1 MEVIVAS
8 DRVLAATRF
17 VNRPLY
23 LQVRDAMIERIGKG
37 EWKPG
42 ASIPNELE
50 LAREFG
56 ISSGTMR
63 KALDLLEDQRV
74 VTRSQGRGTY
84 VNDHCSAALVAR
96 FWRISAPDGKPM
108 NGDAKTIEIVEAP
121 ANGEERRRLRLG
133 AQDSVYRVRR
143 ARWYGDRPFVVEN
156 ASLPTAHFP
165 DLLQRTGIDYR
176 IVALAQLYG
185 ILLGEAE
192 ERITIAAAPPAIA
205 DILRVA
211 PDTPLMLLDRLLL
224 TLDGHPVEWRIA
236 HCHLVGGIY
245 RAEIG

>member
-1 MEVIVAS
+1 MAS
-8 DRVLAATRF
+8 DRTLAAIKL
-17 VNRPLY
+17 VSRPLF
-23 LQVRDAMIERIGKG
+23 LQVRDALVERISKG

-42 ASIPNELE
+42 AAIPNEVD

-84 VNDHCSAALVAR
+84 VNDQSSAALVSR
-96 FWRISAPDGKPM
+96 FWRISAADGKPM
-108 NGDAKTIEIVEAP
+108 IGDAKTIEVVEAQ

-143 ARWYGDRPFVVEN
+143 ARWHDDHPFVVEE
-156 ASLPTAHFP
+156 ASLPAALFP
-165 DLLQRTGIDYR
+165 DLLERKGNDHR

-185 ILLGEAE
+185 ILLGKAE

-205 DILRVA
+205 DTLRVA
-211 PDTPLMLLDRLLL
+211 PDTSVMRLDRLLL
-224 TLDGHPVEWRIA
+224 TLDGQPVEWRVA
-236 HCHLVGGIY
+236 HCHLLGGFY
-245 RAEIG
+245 HADMG